1 MKVLNLKCAGQHLFE
16 GWFGSEDDFQSQL
29 KRGLLTCPMCSS
41 SDVQKTLSAPRLN
54 LSGATAPVNAGRA
67 QDEMMPVSKSLG
79 DAIVGSN
86 NHVVDACSGV
96 DADTLRPA
104 QAAFLTAV
112 RQLMKN
118 SEDVGDR
125 FAREARRMH
134 EGDTPFRS
142 IRGQA
147 NERDAQALR
156 DDGIDV
162 ISFPLPAALKETLQ

>member
-1 MKVLNLKCAGQHLFE
+1 
-16 GWFGSEDDFQSQL
+16 
-29 KRGLLTCPMCSS
+29 
-41 SDVQKTLSAPRLN
+41 
-54 LSGATAPVNAGRA
+54 
-67 QDEMMPVSKSLG
+67 MMPVSKSLG
-79 DAIVGSN
+79 DAVVGSN
-86 NHVVDACSGV
+86 NHVIDAGSGA

-104 QAAFLTAV
+104 QAAFLTTV

-118 SEDVGDR
+118 SGDVGDR